1 MEWEGDREA
10 QEGGD
15 TCMHMVIH
23 DVVQQKLMQ
32 HCKVITFK

>member
-15 TCMHMVIH
+15 TCMHMA
-23 DVVQQKLMQ
+23 DSWCREAETNATL
-32 HCKVITFK
+32 